1 MHSKISTSTSPVTL
15 ALAALI
21 ALGTTGCGGP
31 STPAPEAAAPVAEDT
46 QAAEAAAAEQAAAEK
61 AAAEQAAAEQ
71 AAADL
76 AAREQELE
84 AKRLELELRE
94 RELAAQQAAAAKAAA
109 RPAAPVKSTSTPKP
123 AATAPAAAPA
133 AAAPPPPPVT
143 VAAGTQVS
151 VKLNSGYSTKTST
164 VGETVNAELAS
175 DLVVDGRRVAKA
187 GAPISGTITEVTS
200 GSKKIG
206 AVPALK
212 IDFTQLVAADG
223 STLPVAIRI
232 NQKGQSEK
240 GRDTAKIAGGT
251 AAGAVIGHQID
262 DDKGKVIGGV
272 IGGVAGAIG
281 AQKTGTEVE
290 LPAGSVHAAN
300 VRTAFTYTG
309 R

>member
-1 MHSKISTSTSPVTL
+1 MHSKISAPTSPVTL
-15 ALAALI
+15 ALAALV
-21 ALGTTGCGGP
+21 ALGAAGCGGP
-31 STPAPEAAAPVAEDT
+31 SAPPQEAAAPAAEDA
-46 QAAEAAAAEQAAAEK
+46 QAAAAAEAAAAEK
-61 AAAEQAAAEQ
+61 AAADQAAAEQ

-109 RPAAPVKSTSTPKP
+109 KPAAPVKTASAPKP
-123 AATAPAAAPA
+123 AAAAPAAAPA
-133 AAAPPPPPVT
+133 AAAPPPQPVT
-143 VAAGTQVS
+143 VPAGTQVA
-151 VKLNSGYSTKTST
+151 VKLNTGYSTKTAT
-164 VGETVNAELAS
+164 LGEAVNAELAS

-212 IDFTQLVAADG
+212 IDFTQLVVADG
-223 STLPVAIRI
+223 STMPVAVRI

-251 AAGAVIGHQID
+251 AAGAIIGHQVD
-262 DDKGKVIGGV
+262 GDKGKVIGGV

-290 LPAGSVHAAN
+290 LPAGSALTAV
-300 VRTAFTYTG
+300 VRTAFTYSG
-309 R
+309 K